1 LHGDEY
7 KRNLPARYKLRKFYL
22 PLEVA
27 EHNAADNCWVS
38 LFNKVFD
45 LTQLIAENS
54 HSTLCDPIVLAAG
67 TDISSWFDDN
77 T

>member
-1 LHGDEY
+1 
-7 KRNLPARYKLRKFYL
+7 
-22 PLEVA
+22 
-27 EHNAADNCWVS
+27 

-54 HSTLCDPIVLAAG
+54 QSVLCDPIVLAAG
-67 TDISSWFDDN
+67 TDISAWFDVN